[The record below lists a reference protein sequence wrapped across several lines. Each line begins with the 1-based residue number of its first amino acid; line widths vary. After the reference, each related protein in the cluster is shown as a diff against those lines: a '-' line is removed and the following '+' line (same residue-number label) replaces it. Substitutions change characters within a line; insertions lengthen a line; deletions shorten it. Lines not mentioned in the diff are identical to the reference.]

1 MCIFNPLV
9 LLWIMALLLQLQPKW
24 FLLRGICFGLKN
36 LVWIYFE
43 HNAAFAFS
51 YCSLSLTVSETFL
64 EEFGV
69 AFFYSEHH
77 WFMSCCKVQ
86 WLLKNTI
93 VTLKRWL
100 WLCVFCSHH
109 NNSLQVI
116 IKLEI
121 FFVFLTKKIPFLCQ
135 RQLWVVI
142 FLILQKIFLS
152 CLHAP
157 PPDKEGLWH
166 SMTGRVFCIHS
177 AFDFSF

>member
-1 MCIFNPLV
+1 MKQKSDFILLVYFTNCYKICSVLSSASFQKMWIFNPLV
-9 LLWIMALLLQLQPKW
+9 LLASMAPLLQLQPKW
-24 FLLRGICFGLKN
+24 FLLRGICFELKS
-36 LVWIYFE
+36 LVWLYFE

-121 FFVFLTKKIPFLCQ
+121 FFVFLTKKSPFYVSVNYE
-135 RQLWVVI
+135 W
-142 FLILQKIFLS
+142 
-152 CLHAP
+152 
-157 PPDKEGLWH
+157 
-166 SMTGRVFCIHS
+166 
-177 AFDFSF
+177 